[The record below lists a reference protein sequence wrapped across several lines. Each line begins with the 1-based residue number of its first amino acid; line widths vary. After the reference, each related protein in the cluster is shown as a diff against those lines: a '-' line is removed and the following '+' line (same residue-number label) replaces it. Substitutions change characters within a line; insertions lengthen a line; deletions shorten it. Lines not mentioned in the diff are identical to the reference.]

1 MEKIMR
7 IGTVKTYDGR
17 DASIFIKAEFEN
29 GKFSMS
35 GVIGPLSN
43 GDALGG
49 CGQIN
54 MEFDHRNK
62 KDNDDR
68 YSELITPDKITFA
81 DGWNAEKFYDLL
93 DVWEKWHLNDMKAGC
108 EHQMEKWD
116 IGEKVELIEWKWS
129 DKFHNWRENASDGK
143 LTPENYRTFQIV
155 SAQVLQVTISSPIK
169 WESPLVKKL
178 LADGWIKEGKKEIK
192 TAGWIDESEHPKGL
206 LMKACPECGY
216 KYGSAWLKVD
226 VPPEIIAQVE
236 SWPNAD
242 RKPAWI

>member
-1 MEKIMR
+1 MR
-7 IGTVKTYDGR
+7 IGTIKVDNR
-17 DASIFIKAEFEN
+17 IASIFIKAEFEN

-81 DGWNAEKFYDLL
+81 NGWNAEKFYDLL
-93 DVWEKWHLNDMKAGC
+93 DIWGKWHLNDMQAGC
-108 EHQMEKWD
+108 IHQREKWD
-116 IGEKVELIEWKWS
+116 IRERVELIEWKWS
-129 DKFHNWRENASDGK
+129 DKYYKMMKQAENGK
-143 LTPENYRTFQIV
+143 LSIDNYKTFQTISPDV
-155 SAQVLQVTISSPIK
+155 KKVTIGINRDK
-169 WESPLVKKL
+169 WISPLVEKL
-178 LADGWIKEGKKEIK
+178 LADGWIEEGKKEIK
-192 TAGWIDESEHPKGL
+192 TAGWINESEHPKGL
-206 LMKACPECGY
+206 LMKQCPECGY
-216 KYGSAWLKVD
+216 RYGSAWLKTD

-242 RKPAWI
+242 KKPAWI